1 MNEKIYSVLKHRIL
15 FLEYRPGQI
24 LNEKVLAQEFGVS
37 RTPLREVLNRLE
49 WEQLARILPRSGT
62 MVTEIEFQKMMNVYQ
77 VRLEIEELAGKL
89 AADHLTADHIEWIEA
104 LESECDKLLT
114 VKNRA
119 LLAGI
124 DFKLREMV
132 YEAAGNPVLTEISE
146 RLYHQT
152 FRLWASIMEKG
163 EWSEEVR
170 AMSDEISELLTAFK
184 SSTPHAAGNIRKD
197 HMMKHLE
204 RLRSKF
210 LGIKP

>member
-24 LNEKVLAQEFGVS
+24 LNEKVLAQEFEVS

-49 WEQLARILPRSGT
+49 WEQLARILPRTGT
-62 MVTEIEFQKMMNVYQ
+62 MVNEIEFQKMMNVYQ

-89 AADHLTADHIEWIEA
+89 AADHISPDHMARLEA
-104 LESECDKLLT
+104 LKGECDKLLA
-114 VKNRA
+114 VKDRA

-124 DFKLREMV
+124 DFKLRDII
-132 YEAAGNPVLTEISE
+132 YGAAGNPVLTEISE

-170 AMSDEISELLTAFK
+170 AVSDEITELVSAFK
-184 SSTPHAAGNIRKD
+184 SSTPHTAGNIRKD
-197 HMMKHLE
+197 NMMKHLE

-210 LGIKP
+210 LGIKL